1 MPDIRTSVERGVE
14 ARPVFP
20 RGPASLIAAA
30 AEPLPDLEDPAFG
43 RLFDRFGDARVV
55 LLGEASH
62 GTAEFYRARAA
73 ITRHLVETRGF
84 NIVALE
90 ADWPDAQALDARV
103 RRRKPPA
110 GKAFA
115 RFPAWMWK
123 NREMEAF
130 LAWLEA
136 HNAAQ
141 AQARSPRQQVGV
153 YGLDLYNLAGSMRA
167 VIDYLDRVDPD
178 AAAVA
183 RERYGC
189 LAPWAQEPQ
198 GYGRMALSGRYAA
211 CEGAVTAMLTDMLAR
226 QLREQGAGD
235 EALLDAAQSA
245 RLVRDAEAYYRA
257 MYWGGA
263 EAWNLRDT
271 HMFETLQALL
281 DAKGPDA
288 KAVVWAHNSHIGD
301 ARATEMG
308 LVRDEVNLGQ
318 LSRQAWGEAVRLI
331 GFGAHTGTV
340 ACASD
345 WDAPMEVKT
354 VRPSMA
360 GSHEAAAHDAGIPRF
375 LLDMRPGVN
384 SAVRRALTE
393 PRLERF
399 IGVIYRPETER
410 WSHYVEARLSEQF
423 DAWVWFDET
432 TAVTPLP
439 RAAGAGGGA
448 EDDTWPF
455 GM

>member
-1 MPDIRTSVERGVE
+1 MPDIRPNVEPGGI
-14 ARPVFP
+14 FP

-30 AEPLPDLEDPAFG
+30 AEPLPDLDDPAFG

-73 ITRHLVETRGF
+73 ITRHLVEHRGF

-110 GKAFA
+110 GKAFS
-115 RFPAWMWK
+115 RFPTWMWR
-123 NREMEAF
+123 NREVEAF

-141 AQARSPRQQVGV
+141 AEARPQRQQAGV
-153 YGLDLYNLAGSMRA
+153 YGLDLYNLAGSMRT
-167 VIDYLDRVDPD
+167 VIDYLDRVDPE
-178 AAAVA
+178 AAGVA
-183 RERYGC
+183 RQRYGC
-189 LAPWAQEPQ
+189 LTPWVQEPQ

-211 CEGAVTAMLTDMLAR
+211 CEGAVTAMLKDMLER
-226 QLREQGAGD
+226 QLRERGAGD

-308 LVRDEVNLGQ
+308 LVRDELNLGQ
-318 LSRQAWGEAVRLI
+318 LARQAWGEAARLI
-331 GFGAHTGTV
+331 GFGTHTGTV

-360 GSHEAAAHDAGIPRF
+360 GSQEAAAHDARVPRF

-384 SAVRRALTE
+384 SALRRALVE
-393 PRLERF
+393 PRLQRF

-423 DAWVWFDET
+423 DAFVWFDET
-432 TAVTPLP
+432 TAVTPLA
-439 RAAGAGGGA
+439 RGGGEAAG

-455 GM
+455 GV

>member
-1 MPDIRTSVERGVE
+1 MPDIRTNVEPAG
-14 ARPVFP
+14 AFA
-20 RGPASLIAAA
+20 RGPGGVIAAC
-30 AEPLPDLEDPAFG
+30 AEPLPSLDDPAFG
-43 RLFDRFGDARVV
+43 QLFDRFGDARVV

-73 ITRHLVETRGF
+73 ITRHLVEERGF

-90 ADWPDAQALDARV
+90 ADWPDAQAFDARV
-103 RRRKPPA
+103 RGRPRPP
-110 GKAFA
+110 GSAFA
-115 RFPAWMWK
+115 RFPRWMWR

-130 LAWLEA
+130 LAWLAA
-136 HNAAQ
+136 HNAAK
-141 AQARSPRQQVGV
+141 AELRPPRKQTAV
-153 YGLDLYNLAGSMRA
+153 YGLDLYNLAGSMRS
-167 VIDYLDRVDPD
+167 VIDYLERVDPD
-178 AAAVA
+178 AATVA

-189 LAPWAQEPQ
+189 LTPWAQEPQ
-198 GYGRMALSGRYAA
+198 AYGRMAFSGRYAA
-211 CEGAVTAMLTDMLAR
+211 CEGAVTAMLTDMLER
-226 QLREQGAGD
+226 QLRETEGVPGD

-281 DAKGPDA
+281 EAKGPDA

-308 LVRDEVNLGQ
+308 LVRDELNLGQ
-318 LSRQAWGEAVRLI
+318 LCREAWGEDARLI
-331 GFGAHTGTV
+331 GFGTHAGTV

-360 GSHEAAAHDAGIPRF
+360 GSQEAAAHDAGVERF
-375 LLDMRPGVN
+375 LLDLRPGVN
-384 SAVRRALTE
+384 SAARRTLAE

-399 IGVIYRPETER
+399 IGVIYRPDTER
-410 WSHYVEARLSEQF
+410 WSHYSQCILPRQY

-432 TAVTPLP
+432 KAVTPLP
-439 RAAGAGGGA
+439 GEQRPG
-448 EDDTWPF
+448 EEETYPF
-455 GM
+455 GL